1 MKEKKSHDSSSKHKH
16 KKSKKHKKEKERKS
30 SSHQSD
36 SDEIEWVEAPPP
48 PPPNVREPKE
58 ERQEWMNEELFVST
72 LSREEMKSGSS
83 NRERKKLALEKQ
95 QEKEEAI
102 KQARELNPHWKNN
115 GSGLPDEEPDV
126 KSLQLPSSS
135 VGDGGYNYLKKAY
148 IRIQEQ
154 AQREGRSM
162 EEVAVE
168 RWGSLD
174 KLVSMIDEAEARM
187 ETHSRDRYK
196 SHHKRH
202 KDYRE
207 REHSNHFQKPSDHH
221 RSPSPEHSYRFQK
234 PRDYDRNRKKNYLVS
249 SSTDQ
254 KRKFYDD
261 VSTFDEKD
269 HSSQQEKTTKSGKED
284 CMVWERTSSP
294 SSKPRVPAWKKV
306 KAIEENPSKHEIEEQ
321 EQESVPE
328 DRSSDSR
335 KSTSHEPAVICSE
348 DDLNRLAAKY
358 FKANLSGDVAEASR
372 LKEELDKARESFK
385 SKGMKSD
392 SEAST
397 RQKEKVLLTKMNSSG
412 YQQPISSSRE
422 EAGFDR
428 NSGSKK
434 RSEKFF
440 DDTSRYS
447 LKQMFEREKLTTTD
461 DNIEMFLDVAAE
473 CNDKNARDEDD
484 ETSDIS
490 KKARQKMS
498 HSVQEEKDIGRAIQ
512 QHQKLSFALKKCVY
526 CMDNPDMKR
535 HLIVSISEHAYLCL
549 PSFQSLTEH
558 HCLIVPKRHVS
569 SFLQLDE
576 DEWNDVEDMKNTL
589 RRFFKKKDKTLLC
602 LETSMYFRHY
612 PHAFLECIPVPE
624 EEGDMAP
631 LYFKKAL
638 LESEEEWTHNIK
650 LIDLTRKGLRRSVPK
665 SLPYFCISFDPS
677 VHAGFAHVIEDEK
690 QFPKHF
696 GKEVVG
702 GMLDIDYHHL
712 YKNKKDDPVKKSA
725 EALHLTRMLEKFTEG
740 KE

>member
-1 MKEKKSHDSSSKHKH
+1 
-16 KKSKKHKKEKERKS
+16 
-30 SSHQSD
+30 
-36 SDEIEWVEAPPP
+36 
-48 PPPNVREPKE
+48 
-58 ERQEWMNEELFVST
+58 
-72 LSREEMKSGSS
+72 
-83 NRERKKLALEKQ
+83 
-95 QEKEEAI
+95 
-102 KQARELNPHWKNN
+102 
-115 GSGLPDEEPDV
+115 
-126 KSLQLPSSS
+126 
-135 VGDGGYNYLKKAY
+135 
-148 IRIQEQ
+148 
-154 AQREGRSM
+154 M

-207 REHSNHFQKPSDHH
+207 RDHSSHFQKPSDHH
-221 RSPSPEHSYRFQK
+221 RSRSPSPERSYRFQK
-234 PRDYDRNRKKNYLVS
+234 PRDYDRNKKKNFLVS
-249 SSTDQ
+249 SSADQ
-254 KRKFYDD
+254 KRKFYND
-261 VSTFDEKD
+261 VSSFDDKD
-269 HSSQQEKTTKSGKED
+269 HSPHEKKVTESGKKD
-284 CMVWERTSSP
+284 CMVWERTNSSDN
-294 SSKPRVPAWKKV
+294 KPHVPAWKKMKPV
-306 KAIEENPSKHEIEEQ
+306 EEGPSKHEIQ
-321 EQESVPE
+321 EKER
-328 DRSSDSR
+328 RSIHEIRPSDSR
-335 KSTSHEPAVICSE
+335 QSTSHDPTVICSE

-372 LKEELDKARESFK
+372 LKAELDKARENFK
-385 SKGMKSD
+385 AEGMKSGP
-392 SEAST
+392 EVST

-412 YQQPISSSRE
+412 YQQPIHSSRE

-490 KKARQKMS
+490 KRARQKMS
-498 HSVQEEKDIGRAIQ
+498 HSVQEEKDIGRAIK
-512 QHQKLSFALKKCVY
+512 QHQKLNSALEKCEY
-526 CMDNPDMKR
+526 CMDNPNMKR
-535 HLIVSISEHAYLCL
+535 HLIVTISEHVYLCI
-549 PSFQSLTEH
+549 PNFQSLTEN

-576 DEWNDVEDMKNTL
+576 DEWNDVEDLKNTL
-589 RRFFKKKDKTLLC
+589 RLFFKKQEKSLLC
-602 LETSMYFRHY
+602 LETSMFFRHH
-612 PHAFLECIPVPE
+612 PHALLECVPVPE

-650 LIDLTRKGLRRSVPK
+650 LIDLSGKGLRRSVPK
-665 SLPYFCISFDPS
+665 NLPYFCISFDPS

-690 QFPKHF
+690 QFPRNF

-702 GMLDIDYHHL
+702 GMLDIDYNHL
-712 YKNKKDDPVKKSA
+712 YKNRRDDSVKKSS
-725 EALHLTRMLEKFTEG
+725 EALQFTRMLEEFTEG
-740 KE
+740 KS